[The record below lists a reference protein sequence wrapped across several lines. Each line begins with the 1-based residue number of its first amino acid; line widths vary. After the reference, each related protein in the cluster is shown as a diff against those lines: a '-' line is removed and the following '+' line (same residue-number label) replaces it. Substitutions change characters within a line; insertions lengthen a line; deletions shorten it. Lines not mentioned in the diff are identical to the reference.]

1 MEGAVIK
8 VIGLGGAGNNAVNR
22 MIEAGLS
29 GVEFIAA
36 NTDAQVLAKSLADH
50 RIQLGEKLT
59 RGLGAGANPEIGE
72 KAALEAEDLIAE
84 ALEGADLVFITAGMG
99 GGTGTGSAPV
109 VADIAK
115 RLGALTVAV
124 VTRPFSFEGP
134 KRMRAA
140 EEGIKKLKERVDAM
154 VVVQN
159 DRLLS
164 AVDKKMTLKDA
175 FLIADRVLYHGV
187 KGITDVINLPGLI
200 NVDFATLRQAFGPR
214 GGKTLF
220 GLGEGR
226 GETAVPDALNSLK
239 LCPLLH
245 TPDFARKAD
254 RLLVNIIGGPDLTL
268 PRVNEIMSAV
278 TEQFGRESHITM
290 GAVIDENLAGR
301 VELSVIGTS
310 DLGGRAAP
318 GRRAVLP
325 PARPRVQAA
334 APAGAKPAEPVYFA
348 VTSVTV
354 TNSPAGA
361 SPLVAQEEFG
371 FGEVESR
378 GHFEKTDRNLFDGH
392 DLDVPTYL
400 RKGIKISLEK

>member
-1 MEGAVIK
+1 MEGEVIK

-36 NTDAQVLAKSLADH
+36 NTDAQVLANSLADH

-200 NVDFATLRQAFGPR
+200 NVDFADVKALLEGAGQVLMGIGA
-214 GGKTLF
+214 
-220 GLGEGR
+220 GR
-226 GETAVPDALNSLK
+226 GENRVEEAAKSAIHS
-239 LCPLLH
+239 PLLERSIEG
-245 TPDFARKAD
+245 AK
-254 RLLVNIIGGPDLTL
+254 RLLLNVVGS
-268 PRVNEIMSAV
+268 E
-278 TEQFGRESHITM
+278 
-290 GAVIDENLAGR
+290 
-301 VELSVIGTS
+301 ELSLMEAAEVVERIREATGHEDVDILYGVTYDERAQDELRVI
-310 DLGGRAAP
+310 LIAAGFAESTVVP
-318 GRRAVLP
+318 R
-325 PARPRVQAA
+325 PARPVDFPTGHVDLTNYDI
-334 APAGAKPAEPVYFA
+334 PAFIRYGDGDYPPR
-348 VTSVTV
+348 
-354 TNSPAGA
+354 
-361 SPLVAQEEFG
+361 
-371 FGEVESR
+371 R
-378 GHFEKTDRNLFDGH
+378 GN
-392 DLDVPTYL
+392 
-400 RKGIKISLEK
+400 